1 MVEIAKLREYSSYFF
16 IRGNFYSLFLP
27 MKFSVEVSQIHS
39 KQFIR
44 EVCQRSFS
52 LVLLLSMSSSMQRV

>member
-1 MVEIAKLREYSSYFF
+1 LREYSSYFF